1 MDAYLKN
8 QFDFTGVKAAL
19 LVEQSILVILR
30 DNKPDIP
37 WPNTCGNCQVV
48 EERAK
53 KRLLNVFNVRS
64 GRSWELDFERGI
76 DYLVENLP

>member
-30 DNKPDIP
+30 DNKPFLGQIH
-37 WPNTCGNCQVV
+37 GSCQVV
-48 EERAK
+48 EEKVK

-64 GRSWELDFERGI
+64 GRSWA
-76 DYLVENLP
+76 